1 MFINEGSRQ
10 PKGDDDKKKTWYILV
25 VLADEFRVYKN
36 RLDRTGVE
44 FKLEDGA
51 TVTSACF
58 DYNNSVL
65 FLGMSTGYMRFID
78 LAACLEVDTEEEYQT
93 IQPEL
98 RDAFNVAEHA
108 TGIADKN
115 RPLPV
120 TYLQRFEDTE
130 DFETRSVLLLT
141 LADEKCYILS
151 YINPNNDPLLVEVK
165 IDDCGDE
172 EQKGHEKARDIDFGR
187 MQIVRAQCAVNSLR
201 FCLGLVDREVMAQD
215 VSAGEVQKEF
225 SRKNDRRSA
234 MGLFQI
240 DRKTLET
247 KIDKWIV
254 EVSPVFCV
262 LSDVVPLPQILL
274 RRQPDDGDVPVAQR
288 EGAGLPLPSVGFQDG
303 VGRAGHALDGRGV
316 PGADDDRRRPCAR
329 RRRQVRGGGLG
340 DGAGP
345 RGARQS
351 GISKQ

>member
-108 TGIADKN
+108 TGIPDKN

-225 SRKNDRRSA
+225 SRKNDRKSA

-254 EVSPVFCV
+254 EFPFRKFYCDDNLTMVMF
-262 LSDVVPLPQILL
+262 LSRNAKELDFHFLL
-274 RRQPDDGDVPVAQR
+274 WDFKTASDEQGMLLTDEEYQALMTID
-288 EGAGLPLPSVGFQDG
+288 AG
-303 VGRAGHALDGRGV
+303 RV
-316 PGADDDRRRPCAR
+316 PGADGKFEEADSEMEPDPAELAK
-329 RRRQVRGGGLG
+329 VE
-340 DGAGP
+340 
-345 RGARQS
+345 
-351 GISKQ
+351 